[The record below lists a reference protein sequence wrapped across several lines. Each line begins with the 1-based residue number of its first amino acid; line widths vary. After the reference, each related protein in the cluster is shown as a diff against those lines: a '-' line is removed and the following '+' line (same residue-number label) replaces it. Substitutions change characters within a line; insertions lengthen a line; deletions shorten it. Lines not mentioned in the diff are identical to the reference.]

1 MIPSTVVM
9 MMMVLILGPVMFYLY
24 TKFRVVGKMGCFFLE
39 KDKSITFKLYKVRG
53 PHVEVDDE
61 IYGVNPKNI
70 RFIRFPF
77 GWPPVL
83 QQVVPCSLYQR
94 EDYQP
99 LDINDPVS
107 WAHLIPSKDN
117 AIEISAVLEP
127 RWLAAIVRGTKE
139 GAPEPGKYQKL
150 LPLMTLGVVVVT
162 LVFLFYLLAQIGGLG
177 GQMSDM
183 QDQINL
189 MK

>member
-1 MIPSTVVM
+1 MIPSSIVM
-9 MMMVLILGPVMFYLY
+9 MLMVLILAPVMFYLY

-53 PHVEVDDE
+53 PHVEVGDE

-77 GWPPVL
+77 GWPAVL
-83 QQVVPCSLYQR
+83 QQIVPVSLYQR

-99 LDINDPVS
+99 LDINDPIN

-139 GAPEPGKYQKL
+139 GAPEQTRFQRMVPAL
-150 LPLMTLGVVVVT
+150 TLG
-162 LVFLFYLLAQIGGLG
+162 LAGACLIFIFYLIMKMGGLA
-177 GQMSDM
+177 GQMSDI
-183 QDQINL
+183 QDQINI